1 MSDMSSSPDSVLVG
15 TRIPPHSLSQ
25 VVLGKSRG
33 RAPADA
39 KPGALD
45 NVALVPSLGR
55 AFYLVAALLVVT
67 PVMDVLT
74 NVWPLAF
81 GDLRWRYGAVGLL
94 SGFLLTTLLGM
105 ALAVLTAVALRHRR
119 VLTVLFG
126 LNVAAA
132 VVLLATTVLFGLDVL
147 QVRVTVPMESRG
159 LFDVGAAKALLKHFT
174 LVASFAALGVGARSS
189 MLQRSGRRT

>member
-1 MSDMSSSPDSVLVG
+1 M
-15 TRIPPHSLSQ
+15 SQ

-33 RAPADA
+33 HTPADS
-39 KPGALD
+39 KPGALE
-45 NVALVPSLGR
+45 NVAMAPSLGR

-74 NVWPLAF
+74 NVWPLTF

-94 SGFLLTTLLGM
+94 SGFLLTSLLGM

-119 VLTVLFG
+119 VLAVLFA

-132 VVLLATTVLFGLDVL
+132 VVLLAVTGLFGLDVL
-147 QVRVTVPMESRG
+147 QVRVTVPVASRD
-159 LFDVGAAKALLKHFT
+159 LFDVGAVKALFKHGT

-189 MLQRSGRRT
+189 MSQRSAGRT

>member
-1 MSDMSSSPDSVLVG
+1 MLVG
-15 TRIPPHSLSQ
+15 TRIPPHSLSP
-25 VVLGKSRG
+25 VVLGKPRG
-33 RAPADA
+33 RTPADA
-39 KPGALD
+39 KPGALET
-45 NVALVPSLGR
+45 VAMAPSLGR

-67 PVMDVLT
+67 PVMDTLT

-81 GDLRWRYGAVGLL
+81 GDLRWRYGAAGLL
-94 SGFLLTTLLGM
+94 SGFLLTSLLGM

-119 VLTVLFG
+119 VLAVLFV

-132 VVLLATTVLFGLDVL
+132 VVLLAATGLFGLDVL

-159 LFDVGAAKALLKHFT
+159 LFDVGAVKALVKHGT

-189 MLQRSGRRT
+189 MSQRSAGRT